1 MFLCNGDGHVRELL
15 VLHQGCQ
22 GPFQGS
28 RGKVGFL
35 MRQHYRKGP
44 NIAWS
49 GESPAFSRV
58 VAGNVGFLPTYDGD
72 LRDMLLLPQESPVSI

>member
-28 RGKVGFL
+28 RGKVRFL
-35 MRQHYRKGP
+35 TRQCFRKGL
-44 NIAWS
+44 NIVWS

-58 VAGNVGFLPTYDGD
+58 AVGNMGFFPTYDGD
-72 LRDMLLLPQESPVSI
+72 LRDMLMLPQESPVSI

>member
-1 MFLCNGDGHVRELL
+1 
-15 VLHQGCQ
+15 
-22 GPFQGS
+22 
-28 RGKVGFL
+28 

>member
-1 MFLCNGDGHVRELL
+1 
-15 VLHQGCQ
+15 
-22 GPFQGS
+22 
-28 RGKVGFL
+28 

-72 LRDMLLLPQESPVSI
+72 LRDMLLLPQESPVSMRVARGLLGFLSSRFWVLGPHL